1 MNPQKNLLLLHG
13 ALADRTQFNELIPL
27 LENEF
32 SVHTISLPGHG
43 KEPLGNYQFSIESF
57 ASYVLEYIQ
66 FHSLSLPL
74 VFGYSMGGYVG
85 LFLASKTED
94 SIGGIVTLGTKV
106 DWTVEKAAKEVR
118 QLNPDKI
125 VEKVPKFA
133 ESLSRIHGPDKWRDV
148 VIHTGRLMTDLGN
161 SHLNDNDFRNI
172 KVPVVMMVGDSDVM
186 VDLNAAQTVCDL
198 IPVSR
203 FVVLQNTEHP
213 FEKADFSLLAEFLN
227 KL

>member
-1 MNPQKNLLLLHG
+1 MNPKKNLLLLHG

-85 LFLASKTED
+85 LFLASK
-94 SIGGIVTLGTKV
+94 
-106 DWTVEKAAKEVR
+106 
-118 QLNPDKI
+118 QKI
-125 VEKVPKFA
+125 
-133 ESLSRIHGPDKWRDV
+133 L
-148 VIHTGRLMTDLGN
+148 
-161 SHLNDNDFRNI
+161 
-172 KVPVVMMVGDSDVM
+172 
-186 VDLNAAQTVCDL
+186 
-198 IPVSR
+198 
-203 FVVLQNTEHP
+203 
-213 FEKADFSLLAEFLN
+213 
-227 KL
+227 